1 MSAGCKVQFGHSCSE
16 RLVLTNIKR
25 DSDFYSLNAEIS
37 SGAFRGAAKVFGHAS
52 ELEQLHQALSELS
65 RNLSGE
71 VEFENLEGQLKLRC
85 AIGNTGI
92 IHFEIALTD
101 HRDSVECVFDSDPE
115 TLGATIEALAAHI

>member
-1 MSAGCKVQFGHSCSE
+1 VSAGCEAQFGHSGAE
-16 RLVLTNIKR
+16 RLRLTNIKR
-25 DSDFYSLNAEIS
+25 ESDFYSLNAEIN

-65 RNLSGE
+65 GNLSGE

-85 AIGNTGI
+85 TVGTTGV

-101 HRDSVECVFDSDPE
+101 HRDSVECAFDSDPE